1 MSSNS
6 VEEIIGMQ
14 VLMDNGCGG
23 WEEAPL
29 TVRER
34 AGDMILN
41 STVRRRLLTAEQAR
55 YLADELHYL
64 AGKIEA
70 RLLRK
75 AVLPKAK

>member
-1 MSSNS
+1 MSDN

-29 TVRER
+29 SVRER

-41 STVRRRLLTAEQAR
+41 GVARRRLLNPEQAR

-64 AGKIEA
+64 AAKIDK
-70 RLLRK
+70 RLALK
-75 AVLPKAK
+75 AALLKAK